1 MLFLKREFIQI
12 WNSGEYFHYFSRILE
27 TVNSQKACNGYFQ
40 KKKKILK
47 QSNPIA
53 EINKKW
59 LQEKVNS
66 I

>member
-1 MLFLKREFIQI
+1 MNLYKFETQENIFIIFQEFWKQLILKRPVMATF
-12 WNSGEYFHYFSRILE
+12 
-27 TVNSQKACNGYFQ
+27 K

>member
-1 MLFLKREFIQI
+1 MNLYKFETQENIFIIFQEFWKQLILKRPVMATF
-12 WNSGEYFHYFSRILE
+12 Y
-27 TVNSQKACNGYFQ
+27 
-40 KKKKILK
+40 KKKIILK